1 MTEPRGV
8 GPHLHWCIQT
18 SVYVCVCFLIN
29 MLLQLIYRGIGI
41 NVPHF
46 YGGMNVSELFEIGV
60 MSCNVLWKP

>member
-1 MTEPRGV
+1 M
-8 GPHLHWCIQT
+8 C
-18 SVYVCVCFLIN
+18 VCVCFLIN